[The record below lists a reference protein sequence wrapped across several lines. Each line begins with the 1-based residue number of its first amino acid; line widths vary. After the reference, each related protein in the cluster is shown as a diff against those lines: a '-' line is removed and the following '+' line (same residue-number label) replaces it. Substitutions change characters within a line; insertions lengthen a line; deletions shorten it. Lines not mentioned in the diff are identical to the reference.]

1 MMNDIKNMMWSVVL
15 AGVLLSGCG
24 GGSNGGSEPGTQ
36 TAQPDAEAP
45 ASLRATFPA
54 IGVTKALRSV
64 PGELMGFVVVNDVD
78 RIPLAIEDGEAGAE
92 FELGVGQYGIGVIF
106 EFFDEDRS
114 TTWMLAASPTQ
125 AVEVAVGQSTEL
137 LFEAINYTF
146 DFDDDNDG
154 INNLTEL
161 ENGTDPGTA
170 DVAGPTGAVVD
181 AHGNAITVV
190 DLYDPVTLRVDGLV
204 PDMAYTLRV
213 LDPDGI
219 EHNPPEGFAATTDE
233 AGALHD
239 LTVVHNLDMSDVV
252 PQATAQTG
260 DHSIQVI
267 DGEGTVVLVID
278 FTVEDASRVICVDA
292 ENIARASFWPE
303 DEVFANIKVDD
314 GTYNVY
320 VISDLNAVLKDG
332 DLLVG
337 EPFSAE
343 VVEGS
348 GFLSLGL
355 YLSGSYDVVVDI
367 NGNDVFD
374 QAVDLISRHR
384 RQHACFAVQTSG
396 NNEEPIVAQ
405 LCADRN
411 GNHRNVFDPNVT
423 ALNIRDM
430 FAYTNA
436 DVRSES
442 TSGVHKYIVQ
452 HQDDWRHGDS
462 LTDVTAHVE
471 LNPAQLETTRDA
483 PWLVWPRQQMQPGCY
498 DVVID
503 VNRNGVFD
511 LGIDYLD
518 NTDTFGNVSCGC
530 QVAVPSC
537 EANVT
542 IDSVANGDVVSA
554 SAIVLEGTVAGAA
567 IGAGVV
573 EIVAGQQAN
582 TVAIDAAGD
591 VFSANIPLFN
601 GQNQVT
607 TSFFYED
614 GSACSRTLTVT
625 SAPIDP
631 SQLIRAQLTWDG
643 TTDVDLH
650 LVRPGGRY
658 VNGGGGEDDC
668 NHRNCIVEAEGE
680 ESNVNLIDW
689 GVAGDES
696 DDPILD
702 TDCVSCGNGI
712 ENIWM
717 SGIND
722 DGLYTVYVDAYSDL
736 PSDVTVK
743 VFIRGA
749 QVGEVSCNDMVQ
761 NTTTDSC
768 RVGTIE
774 WAGGSGGSGTFT
786 PDGTLAE
793 DFPLPE

>member
-1 MMNDIKNMMWSVVL
+1 MNDIKNMMWGVALS
-15 AGVLLSGCG
+15 GVLLSGCG
-24 GGSNGGSEPGTQ
+24 GGSNGGNEPGTQ
-36 TAQPDAEAP
+36 TPQPDAEAP

-54 IGVTKALRSV
+54 IGDTKALRSV
-64 PGELMGFVVVNDVD
+64 PGELMGFVVIDGVD
-78 RIPLAIEDGEAGAE
+78 RVPLAIGDGDAEAE
-92 FELGVGQYGIGVIF
+92 FELGVGQYDIHVIF

-114 TTWMLAASPTQ
+114 TTWMLAVSPSRQ
-125 AVEVAVGQSTEL
+125 VEVMVGQNAEL
-137 LFEAINYTF
+137 TFEAANYSF
-146 DFDDDNDG
+146 DFDDDDDG
-154 INNLTEL
+154 IDNLTEL
-161 ENGTDPGTA
+161 ENGTDPGTP

-190 DLYDPVTLRVDGLV
+190 DLHDPVTLRAEGLL
-204 PDMAYTLRV
+204 PNTAYTLRV
-213 LDPDGI
+213 IDPDGV
-219 EHNPPEGFAATTDE
+219 EHNPPEGFTATTDE
-233 AGALHD
+233 AGTLHD
-239 LTVVHNLDMSDVV
+239 LTVVHNLDMSDVLS
-252 PQATAQTG
+252 QATAQTG
-260 DHSIQVI
+260 DHTIQVI
-267 DGEGTVVLVID
+267 GGEGMVVLIIG
-278 FTVEDASRVICVDA
+278 FTVEDVSRVVCVDA

-303 DEVFANIKVDD
+303 DEVFANIKAPD

-320 VISDLNAVLKDG
+320 VLSDSNAVLKDG

-343 VVEGS
+343 VAEGS

-367 NGNDVFD
+367 DNNDVFD

-384 RQHACFAVQTSG
+384 RHHACFAVQTSG
-396 NNEEPIVAQ
+396 NNAEPITAQ

-423 ALNIRDM
+423 APNIRDM

-442 TSGVHKYIVQ
+442 TSGVHKYVVQ
-452 HQDDWRHGDS
+452 HQGDWRDGDS

-530 QVAVPSC
+530 QVATASC

-542 IDSVANGDVVSA
+542 IDSVANGDVVST
-554 SAIVLEGTVAGAA
+554 SAIVLEGEVAGD
-567 IGAGVV
+567 ITGLGFV

-582 TVAIDAAGD
+582 TVSIDTEGSA
-591 VFSANIPLFN
+591 FSTDIPLFN

-607 TSFFYED
+607 TSFFYDD
-614 GSACSRTLTVT
+614 GSACSKTLTVT
-625 SAPIDP
+625 SAPVAP

-650 LVRPGGRY
+650 LVRPGGQY

-668 NHRNCIVEAEGE
+668 NHRNCIVDAGEG
-680 ESNVNLIDW
+680 NTNLIDW
-689 GVAGDES
+689 GVVGDES

-702 TDCVSCGNGI
+702 VDCVSCDNGI

-717 SGIND
+717 NGIND

-743 VFIRGA
+743 VFIRGV
-749 QVGEVSCNDMVQ
+749 QVGEVSCNDMVR
-761 NTTTDSC
+761 NTSTDTC
-768 RVGTIE
+768 RIGTID

-786 PDGTLAE
+786 PDGALAE